1 MSSAAAAPSLL
12 SNARLYR
19 LQSVPHP
26 RLTGLLLAALA
37 AGAGALLVILA
48 VTGMSIAAEFG
59 YFVLIAAAVGALAGY
74 CHWRKHP
81 WRLSD
86 SAAIVGIVTLS
97 LLLCGLVSCM
107 GLRLGFPRADSLLAR
122 SDALIG
128 FDVGRVSG
136 FVATQ
141 PALSWLLHL
150 AYNSSGPLCAAAVC
164 WNVFRNDRVL
174 LWQLV
179 ATLVVAMQITA
190 IVSMLFPAQG
200 ASAWLG
206 LDALQGNGLPYGA
219 GTYSVAEF
227 AHFYSGT
234 ELLVRRED
242 LNGIVCFPSFHTVM
256 ALAILQGFANSPL
269 KWAALLW
276 SALTIVSTVPM
287 GGHYVIDLAGG
298 VLVWIVACRLATWA
312 CRFPERGAQSPS

>member
-1 MSSAAAAPSLL
+1 
-12 SNARLYR
+12 
-19 LQSVPHP
+19 
-26 RLTGLLLAALA
+26 
-37 AGAGALLVILA
+37 
-48 VTGMSIAAEFG
+48 
-59 YFVLIAAAVGALAGY
+59 
-74 CHWRKHP
+74 
-81 WRLSD
+81 
-86 SAAIVGIVTLS
+86 
-97 LLLCGLVSCM
+97 
-107 GLRLGFPRADSLLAR
+107 
-122 SDALIG
+122 
-128 FDVGRVSG
+128 
-136 FVATQ
+136 
-141 PALSWLLHL
+141 
-150 AYNSSGPLCAAAVC
+150 
-164 WNVFRNDRVL
+164 VFRNDRVL